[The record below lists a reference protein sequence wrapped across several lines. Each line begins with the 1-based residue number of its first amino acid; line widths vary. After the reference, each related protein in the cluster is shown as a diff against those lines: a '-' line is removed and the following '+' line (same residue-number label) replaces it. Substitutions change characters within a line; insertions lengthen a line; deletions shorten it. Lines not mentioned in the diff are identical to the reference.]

1 MIAAAEIGPGKMD
14 SKRTRLANV
23 VSTIWAGYGLSVIA
37 IALLACSTYF
47 FIAAQRFRAR
57 MNANNPDLFRTGQI
71 VDVLAV
77 IDGDEILIGD
87 TDGNSTTKLRLLGI
101 KSFNPTASDPLL
113 SEYGKICFDYLKAV
127 TVDQRARLEVAPKR
141 RDNEGRLLGTLYLR
155 GPKRAYNVDLADE
168 LLRNGYT
175 LVYTRFDFERMG
187 PYLRTQDEAKRE
199 KAGFW
204 SNEGIAAR
212 ATSLMTWWEE
222 QKKRDG

>member
-1 MIAAAEIGPGKMD
+1 MDLAAPEPQTRALD
-14 SKRTRLANV
+14 VVLTRTDV
-23 VSTIWAGYGLSVIA
+23 
-37 IALLACSTYF
+37 
-47 FIAAQRFRAR
+47 AR
-57 MNANNPDLFRTGQI
+57 
-71 VDVLAV
+71 
-77 IDGDEILIGD
+77 
-87 TDGNSTTKLRLLGI
+87 
-101 KSFNPTASDPLL
+101 
-113 SEYGKICFDYLKAV
+113 
-127 TVDQRARLEVAPKR
+127 
-141 RDNEGRLLGTLYLR
+141 
-155 GPKRAYNVDLADE
+155 DLADE